1 MGLTM
6 SSILQ
11 TFQGILQSNGLAP
24 AEIIDDGKLHRCPTA
39 AKPHKQNGAY
49 IAHLDSPV
57 TLWWCNWESSEQDTF
72 TESAKSPLS
81 PAEKEGLQ
89 QRLAAM
95 RQQRDAEF
103 AQRQAAAAQ
112 KAQNELN
119 AAASCS
125 PEHPYLLR
133 KGVPALTGIR
143 QDRAGTLLIPIRDA
157 VGQVQS
163 LQRIAPDG
171 EKRFLTGGKVHGGHF
186 AIQGNPEKPFV
197 LCEGYATGA
206 SIHLAGEYTVYVA
219 FSAQNLPVVAD
230 MVRRQFPDKPLLICG
245 DSDETGRS
253 KAQEAAQAVHGRLV
267 LPTFTTGV
275 GTDFNDLHQSEG
287 LPEVRRQLGAVE
299 HVEAHAHGQHLPSLV
314 SLDMGEFLSMP
325 IPERGFLLSPVL
337 PVQGIG
343 IMYAPRGIGKTF
355 AALSVAVAVASGG
368 AVFNW
373 RAPMPKKTLYVD
385 GEMPATSMQ
394 SRLTALVS
402 GMSVPPLALKNLA
415 LITPDLQPCPM
426 PDLSTMSGQMM
437 LEPFLKGVDMLVLD
451 NIATL
456 CRTGK
461 ENESQS
467 WQTMQAWLLELRR
480 RGITVLLI
488 HHAGKSGDQRGT
500 SAREDIM
507 DTVISLR
514 RPREYSM
521 AEGARFEV
529 HLTKARGILGD
540 DAKPF
545 EANLVTEGN
554 VLQWHIK
561 ELEDVELEELK
572 RLLSEGYSVR
582 DCAEEMGKSKS
593 AIHRLKRKLDE

>member
-1 MGLTM
+1 M
-6 SSILQ
+6 SNPLQ
-11 TFQGILQSNGLAP
+11 TFQDILCSKGLVP
-24 AEIIDDGKLHRCPTA
+24 PEIIADGTLHRCPSQ

-49 IAHLDSPV
+49 IAHLDTPA
-57 TLWWCNWESSEQDTF
+57 TLWWCNWETSEQGTF
-72 TESAKSPLS
+72 SEAEERTLS
-81 PAEKEGLQ
+81 HTEKEVLQ
-89 QRLAAM
+89 QRQTAIK
-95 RQQRDAEF
+95 RQREAEF
-103 AQRQAAAAQ
+103 AQRQAVAAQ
-112 KAQNELN
+112 TAQEKLS
-119 AAASCS
+119 ASSPCS
-125 PEHPYLLR
+125 PEHLYLRR
-133 KGVPALTGIR
+133 KGVPPLGDIR
-143 QDRAGTLLIPIRDA
+143 QGHNGELLIPVRDA
-157 VGQVQS
+157 SGNLQT
-163 LQRIAPDG
+163 LQRIYPDG

-186 AIQGNPEKPFV
+186 VIQGKPEKPV
-197 LCEGYATGA
+197 AICEGYATGA
-206 SIHLAGEYTVYVA
+206 SIHLACEYTVHIA
-219 FSAQNLPVVAD
+219 FSANNLPVVASIA
-230 MVRRQFPDKPLLICG
+230 RKRFPDNTLIICG
-245 DSDETGRS
+245 DDDETGRS
-253 KAQEAAQAVHGRLV
+253 KGQEAAQTAQGRLIIPV
-267 LPTFTTGV
+267 FKNSNGK
-275 GTDFNDLHQSEG
+275 DFNDLHQGEG
-287 LPEVRRQLGAVE
+287 LEEVRSQLNVSENIPAT
-299 HVEAHAHGQHLPSLV
+299 ASLV
-314 SLDMGEFLSMP
+314 SLDMGDFLSMA

-373 RAPMPKKTLYVD
+373 RAPMPKKILYVD

-402 GMSVPPLALKNLA
+402 GMSIPPHALKNMV

-426 PDLSTMSGQMM
+426 PDLSTMSGQML
-437 LEPFLKGVDMLVLD
+437 LEPFLKDVDMVVLD
-451 NIATL
+451 NISTL

-467 WQTMQAWLLELRR
+467 WQTMQAWLLDLRR
-480 RGITVLLI
+480 RGMTVLLI

-554 VLQWHIK
+554 ALHWQIK

-572 RLLSEGYSVR
+572 RLINEGYSIR
-582 DCAEEMGKSKS
+582 DCAEEMGKSKA
-593 AIHRLKRKLDE
+593 AIQRLKKRLDGE

>member
-1 MGLTM
+1 MA
-6 SSILQ
+6 
-11 TFQGILQSNGLAP
+11 F
-24 AEIIDDGKLHRCPTA
+24 A
-39 AKPHKQNGAY
+39 A
-49 IAHLDSPV
+49 
-57 TLWWCNWESSEQDTF
+57 T
-72 TESAKSPLS
+72 
-81 PAEKEGLQ
+81 
-89 QRLAAM
+89 
-95 RQQRDAEF
+95 
-103 AQRQAAAAQ
+103 
-112 KAQNELN
+112 
-119 AAASCS
+119 
-125 PEHPYLLR
+125 
-133 KGVPALTGIR
+133 
-143 QDRAGTLLIPIRDA
+143 
-157 VGQVQS
+157 
-163 LQRIAPDG
+163 
-171 EKRFLTGGKVHGGHF
+171 
-186 AIQGNPEKPFV
+186 
-197 LCEGYATGA
+197 
-206 SIHLAGEYTVYVA
+206 
-219 FSAQNLPVVAD
+219 NLPAVAKVVCGL
-230 MVRRQFPDKPLLICG
+230 FPDKAILICG
-245 DSDETGRS
+245 DDDDAGRS
-253 KAQEAAQAVHGRLV
+253 KGQEAAQTAQARLV
-267 LPTFTTGV
+267 LPTFTTGT

-287 LPEVRRQLGAVE
+287 LQEVRRQL
-299 HVEAHAHGQHLPSLV
+299 EASENSPAPANTIPALV
-314 SLDMGEFLSMP
+314 SLDMGDFLSMP
-325 IPERGFLLSPVL
+325 IPERGYLLSPIL

-373 RAPMPKKTLYVD
+373 RAPLSKKILYVD

-394 SRLTALVS
+394 SRLRALVS
-402 GMSVPPLALKNLA
+402 GMAVPPLALKNLN

-426 PDLSTMSGQMM
+426 PDLSTQSGQAV
-437 LEPFLKGVDMLVLD
+437 LEPSLKGVDMVVLD

-467 WQTMQAWLLELRR
+467 WQPMQAWLLDLRR

-529 HLTKARGILGD
+529 HLTKARGIVGD
-540 DAKPF
+540 EAKPF

-554 VLQWHIK
+554 SLQWRTK

-582 DCAEEMGKSKS
+582 DCAEEMGKSKG
-593 AIHRLKRKLDE
+593 AIQRLKKKLDGE

>member
-1 MGLTM
+1 M
-6 SSILQ
+6 SNALQ
-11 TFQGILQSNGLAP
+11 TFQDILTSKGLIP
-24 AEIIDDGKLHRCPTA
+24 SEIIADGKLHRCPTES
-39 AKPHKQNGAY
+39 KPHKQNGAY
-49 IAHLDSPV
+49 IAHLDTPA
-57 TLWWCNWESSEQDTF
+57 TLWWCNWESIEQGTF
-72 TESAKSPLS
+72 TEAEEKALS
-81 PAEKEGLQ
+81 QTEREALQ
-89 QRLAAM
+89 QRQAAVKK
-95 RQQRDAEF
+95 QREAEF

-112 KAQNELN
+112 KAQSELS
-119 AAASCS
+119 ASALCS
-125 PEHPYLLR
+125 PEHPYLQR
-133 KGVPALTGIR
+133 KGVPPLADVR
-143 QDRAGTLLIPIRDA
+143 QDRNGMLLIPVKDA
-157 VGQVQS
+157 SGNVQT

-186 AIQGNPEKPFV
+186 VIQGKPEKPLAV
-197 LCEGYATGA
+197 CEGYATGA
-206 SIHLAGEYTVYVA
+206 SIHLACDCTVYVA
-219 FSAQNLPVVAD
+219 FSANNLPAVAGIA
-230 MVRRQFPDKPLLICG
+230 RSKFPDTPILICA
-245 DSDETGRS
+245 DNDEAGRC
-253 KAQEAAQAVHGRLV
+253 KGQEAAQMAQARFI
-267 LPTFTTGV
+267 LPAFTTGT
-275 GTDFNDLHQSEG
+275 GTDFNDLHQGEG
-287 LPEVRRQLGAVE
+287 LQEVRRQ
-299 HVEAHAHGQHLPSLV
+299 VEAPENAPAAVPALV
-314 SLDMGEFLSMP
+314 SLNMREFLSMS
-325 IPERGFLLSPVL
+325 IPERGLLLSPIL

-373 RAPMPKKTLYVD
+373 RAPMPKKVLYVD
-385 GEMPATSMQ
+385 GEMPAIAMQ
-394 SRLTALVS
+394 NRLAALVG
-402 GMSVPPLALKNLA
+402 GMAIPPLALENLN
-415 LITPDLQPCPM
+415 LITPDLQSRPI
-426 PDLSTMSGQMM
+426 PDLSTVGGQAA
-437 LEPFLKGVDMLVLD
+437 LEPYLKGVDMVVLD

-529 HLTKARGILGD
+529 HLTKARAIVGD

-554 VLQWHIK
+554 ALHWQIK
-561 ELEDVELEELK
+561 VLEDVELEVLK
-572 RLLSEGYSVR
+572 RLLNEGYSIR
-582 DCAEEMGKSKS
+582 DCAEEMGKSKG
-593 AIHRLKRKLDE
+593 AIQRLKKKLDGEN

>member
-1 MGLTM
+1 M
-6 SSILQ
+6 SNALQ
-11 TFQGILQSNGLAP
+11 TFQEILSDKGLMPSGIVA
-24 AEIIDDGKLHRCPTA
+24 DGKLHRCPTQ
-39 AKPHKQNGAY
+39 AKPRKQNGAY
-49 IAHLDSPV
+49 IAHLDIPA
-57 TLWWCNWESSEQDTF
+57 TLWWCNWENGEQGTF
-72 TESAKSPLS
+72 TEAGERQFSPV
-81 PAEKEGLQ
+81 EKEALQ
-89 QRLAAM
+89 QRHAAM
-95 RQQRDAEF
+95 KLQREAEF
-103 AQRQAAAAQ
+103 AERQAAAAQ
-112 KAQNELN
+112 TAQTAL
-119 AAASCS
+119 ASASPCS
-125 PEHPYLLR
+125 PEHPYLQR
-133 KGVPALTGIR
+133 KGVLALGDIR
-143 QDRAGTLLIPIRDA
+143 QNHNGELLIPILDA
-157 VGQVQS
+157 SGNVQS
-163 LQRIAPDG
+163 LQRISPDG
-171 EKRFLTGGKVHGGHF
+171 AKRFLTGGKIHGGHYI
-186 AIQGNPEKPFV
+186 IQGNPEKPFAV
-197 LCEGYATGA
+197 CEGYATGA
-206 SIHLAGEYTVYVA
+206 SIHLACECTVFVA
-219 FSAQNLPVVAD
+219 FSANNLPVVAG
-230 MVRRQFPDKPLLICG
+230 MVREKFPNSTIMICG
-245 DSDETGRS
+245 DNDEAGHS
-253 KAQEAAQAVHGRLV
+253 KGQEASNAAQARFV
-267 LPTFTTGV
+267 LPSFNAGA
-275 GTDFNDLHQSEG
+275 GKDFNDLHHSEG
-287 LPEVRRQLGAVE
+287 LQEVRRQLDAATTIPASIGSVPA
-299 HVEAHAHGQHLPSLV
+299 LV
-314 SLDMGEFLSMP
+314 PLDMGEFLSMP
-325 IPERGFLLSPVL
+325 IPERGYLLSPIL

-394 SRLTALVS
+394 GRLTALVS
-402 GMSVPPLALKNLA
+402 GMSVPPHALKNLV

-426 PDLSTMSGQMM
+426 PDLSTVGGQAMM
-437 LEPFLKGVDMLVLD
+437 EPLLKGVDMLVLD

-467 WQTMQAWLLELRR
+467 WQTMQAWLLDLRR

-540 DAKPF
+540 EAKPF

-554 VLQWHIK
+554 VLQWQIK

-572 RLLSEGYSVR
+572 RLLNEGYSIR

-593 AIHRLKRKLDE
+593 AIHRLKRKLEVEE

>member
-1 MGLTM
+1 M
-6 SSILQ
+6 SNPLQ
-11 TFQGILQSNGLAP
+11 TFRDILNDKGLVP
-24 AEIIDDGKLHRCPTA
+24 SEILADGKLRRCPTTG
-39 AKPHKQNGAY
+39 KPHKQNGAY
-49 IAHLDSPV
+49 IAHLDSPA
-57 TLWWCNWESSEQDTF
+57 TLWWCNWESGEQGTFSEVEEKT
-72 TESAKSPLS
+72 LS
-81 PAEKEGLQ
+81 PIERELWRQRQNAIRRQREAEC
-89 QRLAAM
+89 
-95 RQQRDAEF
+95 
-103 AQRQAAAAQ
+103 AQRHEAAAQ
-112 KAQNELN
+112 QARSILN
-119 AAASCS
+119 ASFPCS
-125 PEHPYLLR
+125 PEHAYLQR
-133 KGVPALTGIR
+133 KGIPALGDVR
-143 QDRAGTLLIPIRDA
+143 QDHNGMLLIPVMD
-157 VGQVQS
+157 VSGNVHS
-163 LQRIAPDG
+163 LQYIAPDG
-171 EKRFLTGGKVHGGHF
+171 TKRFLAGGK
-186 AIQGNPEKPFV
+186 IQGGYFCIPGKTEKPLV

-206 SIHLAGEYTVYVA
+206 SIHLASDCTVYVA
-219 FSAQNLPVVAD
+219 FSANNLPNVANI
-230 MVRRQFPDKPLLICG
+230 VRSKFPDAPIMVCG
-245 DSDETGRS
+245 DNDEAGRG
-253 KAQEAAQAVHGRLV
+253 KGQEAAQAAQARLA
-267 LPTFTTGV
+267 LPSFSTGN

-287 LPEVRRQLGAVE
+287 LQEVCRQLEAV
-299 HVEAHAHGQHLPSLV
+299 VYASNNPSLV
-314 SLDMGEFLSMP
+314 SLDMGQFLSMP
-325 IPERGFLLSPVL
+325 IPERGYLLSPVL

-373 RAPMPKKTLYVD
+373 RAPMPKRTLYVD

-394 SRLTALVS
+394 SRLSALVS
-402 GMSVPPLALKNLA
+402 GMSVPPHTLKNMA

-426 PDLSTMSGQMM
+426 PDLSTAHGQAL
-437 LEPFLKGVDMLVLD
+437 LEPFLKDVDMVVLD

-467 WQTMQAWLLELRR
+467 WQTMQAWLLDLRR

-554 VLQWHIK
+554 ALRWQIK

-582 DCAEEMGKSKS
+582 DCAEEMGKSKG
-593 AIHRLKRKLDE
+593 AIQRLKKKLDGEN

>member
-1 MGLTM
+1 M
-6 SSILQ
+6 SNALQ
-11 TFQGILQSNGLAP
+11 TFREILNDKGLIP
-24 AEIIDDGKLHRCPTA
+24 SEIIADGELHRCPTQT
-39 AKPHKQNGAY
+39 KPHKQNGAY
-49 IAHLDSPV
+49 IAHLDAPA
-57 TLWWCNWESSEQDTF
+57 TLWWCNWETIDQGTF
-72 TESAKSPLS
+72 TEAEEKTLS
-81 PAEKEGLQ
+81 PAEKEALQ
-89 QRLAAM
+89 LRQSAI
-95 RQQRDAEF
+95 RQQRDAEY
-103 AQRQAAAAQ
+103 AQRQAKAAQ
-112 KAQNELN
+112 MAQSDLN
-119 AAASCS
+119 ASMPCS
-125 PEHPYLLR
+125 QEHPYLRR
-133 KGVPALTGIR
+133 KGVPALAEIR
-143 QDRAGTLLIPIRDA
+143 QDRHGALLVPVRDDS
-157 VGQVQS
+157 GNLQS
-163 LQRIAPDG
+163 MQRITPEG
-171 EKRFLTGGKVHGGHF
+171 EKRFLMGGKVYGGYF
-186 AIQGNPEKPFV
+186 VIQGKPEKPLAV
-197 LCEGYATGA
+197 CEGYATGA
-206 SIHLAGEYTVYVA
+206 SIHLAYEGTVYVA
-219 FSAQNLPVVAD
+219 FSANNLPIVAGT
-230 MVRRQFPDKPLLICG
+230 VRSKFPDKTILICG
-245 DSDETGRS
+245 DDDEAGRS
-253 KAQEAAQAVHGRLV
+253 KGQEAAQKAQARLV
-267 LPTFTTGV
+267 LPTFTTGA

-287 LPEVRRQLGAVE
+287 LQEVRRQL
-299 HVEAHAHGQHLPSLV
+299 EASEYLSTPDNTAPSLV
-314 SLDMGEFLSMP
+314 SLDMGEFLSMS
-325 IPERGFLLSPVL
+325 IPERGYLLSPIL

-373 RAPMPKKTLYVD
+373 RAPMPKRTLYVD

-402 GMSVPPLALKNLA
+402 GMSVPPHALKNLS

-426 PDLSTMSGQMM
+426 PDLSTVSGQTL
-437 LEPFLKGVDMLVLD
+437 LEPFLKDVDMVVLD

-467 WQTMQAWLLELRR
+467 WQPMQAWLLDLRR

-529 HLTKARGILGD
+529 HLTKARAILGD

-554 VLQWHIK
+554 SLQWQTK

-572 RLLSEGYSVR
+572 RLLSEGYSIR
-582 DCAEEMGKSKS
+582 DCAEEMDKSKG
-593 AIHRLKRKLDE
+593 AIQRLKRKLEEEN

>member
-1 MGLTM
+1 M
-6 SSILQ
+6 SNNLQ
-11 TFQGILQSNGLAP
+11 TFMEVLNGKGLMP
-24 AEIIDDGKLHRCPTA
+24 PEIIADGKLHRCPTQS
-39 AKPHKQNGAY
+39 KPHKQNGAY
-49 IAHLDSPV
+49 IAHLDTPATV
-57 TLWWCNWESSEQDTF
+57 WWCNWESIEQGTF
-72 TESAKSPLS
+72 TEAEERTFSQ
-81 PAEKEGLQ
+81 AEKEALQRRQAAIKQ
-89 QRLAAM
+89 QREG
-95 RQQRDAEF
+95 EF

-112 KAQNELN
+112 KAQSELDN
-119 AAASCS
+119 SMPCS
-125 PEHPYLLR
+125 PEHPYLRR
-133 KGVPALTGIR
+133 KGVPALADIR
-143 QDRAGTLLIPIRDA
+143 QDRNGMLLVPVRDESGNMQTLH
-157 VGQVQS
+157 
-163 LQRIAPDG
+163 RITPDG

-186 AIQGNPEKPFV
+186 AIQGKPEKP
-197 LCEGYATGA
+197 LAICEGYATGA
-206 SIHLAGEYTVYVA
+206 SIHLACECTVYIA
-219 FSAQNLPVVAD
+219 FSANNLPAVAGT
-230 MVRRQFPDKPLLICG
+230 VRSKFPDRPLLICA
-245 DSDETGRS
+245 DNDEAGRN
-253 KAQEAAQAVHGRLV
+253 KGKEAAQKAQARLV
-267 LPTFTTGV
+267 LPVFTTGT

-287 LPEVRRQLGAVE
+287 LQEVRSQLEASENLPAAV
-299 HVEAHAHGQHLPSLV
+299 PSLV
-314 SLDMGEFLSMP
+314 SLNMRDFLSMP

-337 PVQGIG
+337 PVQGIS

-373 RAPMPKKTLYVD
+373 RAPMPKRTLYVD

-394 SRLTALVS
+394 SRLAALVS
-402 GMSVPPLALKNLA
+402 GMAVPPLALDYLK
-415 LITPDLQPCPM
+415 LITPDMQPCPM
-426 PDLSTMSGQMM
+426 PDLSTMSGQML
-437 LEPFLKGVDMLVLD
+437 LEPDLKDVDMVVLD

-554 VLQWHIK
+554 ALHWQIK

-572 RLLSEGYSVR
+572 RLLSEGYSIR
-582 DCAEEMGKSKS
+582 DCAEEMGKSKG
-593 AIHRLKRKLDE
+593 AIQRLKKKLEGE

>member
-1 MGLTM
+1 M
-6 SSILQ
+6 SNALH
-11 TFQGILQSNGLAP
+11 TFQTILHDKGLIP
-24 AEIIDDGKLHRCPTA
+24 SEIIADGTLRRCPTQS
-39 AKPHKQNGAY
+39 KPHKQNGAY
-49 IAHLDSPV
+49 IAHLDSPA
-57 TLWWCNWESSEQDTF
+57 TLWWCNWESNDQGTVTAAEEKT
-72 TESAKSPLS
+72 LS
-81 PAEKEGLQ
+81 PAEKEALQ
-89 QRLAAM
+89 QRHAAM

-103 AQRQAAAAQ
+103 AQRQAVAAQTAQSELRAAAIC
-112 KAQNELN
+112 L
-119 AAASCS
+119 
-125 PEHPYLLR
+125 PEHPYLQR
-133 KGVPALTGIR
+133 KGVPPLADIR
-143 QDRAGTLLIPIRDA
+143 QDHAEALLIPIRDA
-157 VGQVQS
+157 AGEVQS
-163 LQRIAPDG
+163 LQRITPDG

-186 AIQGNPEKPFV
+186 VIQGNPEKPLA

-206 SIHLAGEYTVYVA
+206 SIHLACDCTVYVA

-230 MVRRQFPDKPLLICG
+230 IVRRQFPEKLLLICG
-245 DSDETGRS
+245 DNDEAGRS
-253 KAQEAAQAVHGRLV
+253 KAQEAAQAAHGRLV
-267 LPTFTTGV
+267 IPSFTTGS
-275 GTDFNDLHQSEG
+275 GSDFNDLHQSEG
-287 LPEVRRQLGAVE
+287 LQEVRRQLEFENSPAP
-299 HVEAHAHGQHLPSLV
+299 ANSSV
-314 SLDMGEFLSMP
+314 SLISVDMGDFLSMP
-325 IPERGFLLSPVL
+325 IPERGYLLYPVL

-385 GEMPATSMQ
+385 GEMPAIAMQ
-394 SRLTALVS
+394 NRLTSLVS

-426 PDLSTMSGQMM
+426 PDLSTMSGQML

-451 NIATL
+451 NISTL

-529 HLTKARGILGD
+529 HLTKARGILGE
-540 DAKPF
+540 DAKSF

-554 VLQWHIK
+554 SLQWLIK

-572 RLLSEGYSVR
+572 RLLNEGYSIR
-582 DCAEEMGKSKS
+582 DCAEEMGKSKG
-593 AIHRLKRKLDE
+593 AIQRLKRKLDGEMTP